1 MIINKNK
8 IKKQQLISL
17 KTKHY
22 YFFFIEKHCFLM
34 KIKKKPFLFIINRSG
49 GK

>member
-17 KTKHY
+17 KKHY
-22 YFFFIEKHCFLM
+22 FFFFFIEKHCFLI